1 MERRF
6 IIAALLAF
14 LVLYGWQALFVRP
27 VPRPTPGAAVER
39 GTASTATPAPPPGAA
54 RAAAAEAVAPTR
66 AAAIV
71 GEAVERDI
79 RFALKENFRELV
91 SSRQWT
97 NSFGH
102 HCLEV
107 VVRGVAEEVPIE
119 WHYYLVA
126 PESGSRVSLAVTIQ
140 GEMVSR
146 FAAADRQLV
155 NALELVPATSSPQT
169 AARDGAHR

>member
-1 MERRF
+1 MVRLEPEKQGFRLLHDRRWF
-6 IIAALLAF
+6 VTRQSRETTTLRCVDRGDVLAQCTITS
-14 LVLYGWQALFVRP
+14 L
-27 VPRPTPGAAVER
+27 
-39 GTASTATPAPPPGAA
+39 PPKSAGYQTTL
-54 RAAAAEAVAPTR
+54 E
-66 AAAIV
+66 
-71 GEAVERDI
+71 EFERDI